1 MKISK
6 AIALLIMGVFLS
18 ACGGGSESG
27 PAEAPP
33 VVVPPPPVVKFGG
46 FWFGNVVID
55 AATESEECGALVTE
69 DGQFRF
75 LCVFADLHLVG
86 MSSTDQDVM
95 TGSGQAFSSLPFLDG
110 TFVSDLVVDA
120 TLVSGTSLVGTWS
133 TASPGDSGSFD
144 MVYDPEYE
152 KPSSLGLLEGVWQ
165 STDEFGNPN
174 ATYLIDDLGS
184 FTAQDS
190 DGCTAS
196 GMVLVLDSRYNLYQA
211 NSTIVG
217 CPIAGDYSGLAL
229 VFDDFEANDSI
240 LLSINSDDRALLVV
254 IQKTP

>member
-1 MKISK
+1 MNISK
-6 AIALLIMGVFLS
+6 TVALLFMGVFLS
-18 ACGGGSESG
+18 SCGGGGSG
-27 PAEAPP
+27 PATPSP
-33 VVVPPPPVVKFGG
+33 VVLPPPPVVKFGG
-46 FWFGNVVID
+46 FWFGNMVID
-55 AATESEECGALVTE
+55 AASESEECGALVTE

-86 MSSTDQDVM
+86 TSSRDQDVM
-95 TGSGQAFSSLPFLDG
+95 TGSGQAFSSLGFLDG
-110 TFVSDLVVDA
+110 SFVNDLVVDA
-120 TLVSGTSLVGTWS
+120 TFISGTSLVGTWS

-165 STDEFGNPN
+165 STDELGNPN

-190 DGCTAS
+190 DGCTSS
-196 GMVLVLDSRYNLYQA
+196 GMVLVLDSRYNLYQV

-217 CPIAGDYSGLAL
+217 CPVAGDYSGLAL

-240 LLSINSDDRALLVV
+240 LLSINSDQRALLVV